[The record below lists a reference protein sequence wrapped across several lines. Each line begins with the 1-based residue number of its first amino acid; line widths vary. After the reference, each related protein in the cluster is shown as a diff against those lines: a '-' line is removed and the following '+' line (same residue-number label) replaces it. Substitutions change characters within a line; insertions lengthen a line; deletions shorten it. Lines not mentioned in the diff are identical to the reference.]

1 MCWWKCSPIIW
12 RRALVQPGRY
22 HLLPGT
28 FYRGRARGFVLRVYT
43 PPLKSGGGTRAD
55 AAGVTLRAL
64 TTATRCGRSRW
75 SSLRYPQ
82 AAGGES
88 PTGRGR

>member
-1 MCWWKCSPIIW
+1 LRSHASVGGA
-12 RRALVQPGRY
+12 RAAAQVSVEAALVQPGRY
-22 HLLPGT
+22 HLLPCT

-43 PPLKSGGGTRAD
+43 PPLKSGVRARAN

-64 TTATRCGRSRW
+64 NGDGDA
-75 SSLRYPQ
+75 LRPL
-82 AAGGES
+82 AVDLVAS